1 MSSAAQRKIQLLA
14 EREARRAA
22 QQLREEAEAQ
32 ELEELEQREE
42 QERLEKEAEERRKKE
57 EAEKKAREEAAEAQR
72 LAEEEAEIEK
82 ANAQLRLM
90 TEEQKRYFMEL
101 GRVQQGGQVAGSS
114 QEGGQRCYR
123 CRKMNKVCERPE

>member
-1 MSSAAQRKIQLLA
+1 M
-14 EREARRAA
+14 
-22 QQLREEAEAQ
+22 
-32 ELEELEQREE
+32 
-42 QERLEKEAEERRKKE
+42 EKEAEERRKKE